1 MTTIVD
7 LRGNPIRTADLQTTQ
22 TDEARLA
29 HLHRHIADHPT
40 RGLTPAKLASIL
52 LEAEQGS
59 LISQCELAEDL
70 EEKDGHIFAELQKR
84 RRALLGV
91 DWRIV
96 PPRDATPA
104 EQDDAALIEQIL
116 TDLLDLD
123 DVILDMS
130 DAILKGF
137 SNQELEWQKVDR
149 LLVPRAIHWRDPSW
163 FQLHPQKRDQLRL
176 RDNSYEGE
184 ALQPLG
190 WISHIHKAKSGYLS
204 RAGLA
209 RVLAWPF
216 LFKNLSL
223 RDLAE
228 FLEIYGLPVKLGRY
242 PGGASD
248 QEKATLLR
256 AVVGIGHNAGGI
268 IPHGMDIEFREAA
281 KGTSDPFM
289 LMMSWCERTQ
299 SKAILGGT
307 LTSGTG
313 EGTNTNALGNVHNEV
328 RVELRNSDLKQIA
341 NTLTR
346 DLVYPL
352 YALNCKTFR
361 GAHRLPRFE
370 FDISEPADLKYYAEV
385 FPGLLQSGVSI
396 PEQWAHEKMQIPRPQ
411 KGEPVLQSSITNP
424 MAGLKFKPLAA
435 LKAGVLPAQDAVDAQ
450 VAQLQKEGDVLI
462 EGWIE
467 QIRTLMNEVSSLEE
481 LRDRLMDL
489 HPQLDASAFADL
501 MGDALAAAH
510 LAGRYDILE
519 EAGQ

>member
-1 MTTIVD
+1 MKKISD
-7 LRGNPIRTADLQTTQ
+7 LFGSWVSIKDLFSPQTG
-22 TDEARLA
+22 ESKLG
-29 HLHRHIADHPT
+29 HLHKHIGDHPT
-40 RGLTPAKLASIL
+40 RGLTPAKLASVL
-52 LEAEQGS
+52 LEAEQGN
-59 LISQCELAEDL
+59 LISQCELAEDI

-104 EQDDAALIEQIL
+104 EKHDAALIEQIL
-116 TDLLDLD
+116 TDVLDLD

-137 SNQELEWQKVDR
+137 SNQELEWQRTDG
-149 LLVPRAIHWRDPSW
+149 LLVPKEITFRDPSW
-163 FQLHPQKRDQLRL
+163 FQVHPDNRNQLRL
-176 RDNSYEGE
+176 RDNSYEGD

-190 WISHIHKAKSGYLS
+190 WISHTHKAKSGYLARS
-204 RAGLA
+204 ALV

-216 LFKNLSL
+216 LFKNLSV

-242 PGGASD
+242 PSGAND
-248 QEKATLLR
+248 KEKSTLLR
-256 AVVGIGHNAGGI
+256 AVLSIGHNAGGI
-268 IPHGMDIEFREAA
+268 IPKGMDIEFKEAA
-281 KGTSDPFM
+281 EGGEGPFM
-289 LMMSWCERTQ
+289 AMINLAERTM

-341 NTLTR
+341 NTLSR

-361 GAHRLPRFE
+361 GPHRLPRFE
-370 FDISEPADLKYYAEV
+370 FDISEPADLKHYADSLPPLIDRGMQV
-385 FPGLLQSGVSI
+385 PQAWLH
-396 PEQWAHEKMQIPRPQ
+396 EQLQIPQPQ
-411 KGEPVLQSSITNP
+411 GNEPVMQSSSSSP

-435 LKAGVLPAQDAVDAQ
+435 LKSAAAEPAPADLLAARLAQEAEPHMAVWIGQ
-450 VAQLQKEGDVLI
+450 I
-462 EGWIE
+462 EAMLE
-467 QIRTLMNEVSSLEE
+467 QAESLEE
-481 LRDRLMDL
+481 FKAMLLAAMPELSVDDL
-489 HPQLDASAFADL
+489 GTLL
-501 MGDALAAAH
+501 GDAGSAAQA
-510 LAGRYDILE
+510 AGRYDVE
-519 EAGQ
+519 QGHE